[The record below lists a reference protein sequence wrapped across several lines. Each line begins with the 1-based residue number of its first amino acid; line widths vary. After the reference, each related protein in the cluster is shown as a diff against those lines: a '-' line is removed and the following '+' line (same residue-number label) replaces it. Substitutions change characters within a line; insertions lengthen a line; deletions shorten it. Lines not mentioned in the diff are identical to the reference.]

1 MALLTTSLRAE
12 IFKVSL
18 ATNRSSEKPSQS
30 QLRIKNQGGIS
41 NRHADQRA
49 LLFNFREESNHEI
62 LPFWHLSPL
71 NDTENILRGLWDRIY
86 SIFLQIYAL
95 FQTILSLFGITRCG
109 TYEPA
114 IYKTKALCTII
125 NWLRCVT
132 SLLLIFKVTWIQ
144 HEKKIRVPISGIV
157 LFIEIMHFDIK

>member
-1 MALLTTSLRAE
+1 MAFLTTSLRAE

-114 IYKTKALCTII
+114 IYKAKALCTII
-125 NWLRCVT
+125 KLATLCNKSSSYLQSDMNTTWKENSCANLRYCSVYWNNV
-132 SLLLIFKVTWIQ
+132 FWY
-144 HEKKIRVPISGIV
+144 
-157 LFIEIMHFDIK
+157 